1 MLVLVCATSHYKQKQ
16 AQKGYTMNNTTK
28 NNATKATT
36 TNKATLLKEARLTM
50 KSDIEQAKEIN
61 VHQVPT
67 KDLHSGKDG
76 QVFEYMVKLA
86 IGNTNFIGIAKQGV
100 VDTRKKIGEK
110 LLKIEIKQGAGEL
123 ATLNRDGSIKTSIL
137 KSDLI
142 IVTSIYSLKKADVL
156 KCAYVFNTEDF
167 INLVD
172 ELGLIRYKVSSNQ
185 LRKAKSDSSY
195 IKYHDK
201 MTLQT
206 LSNSPSRL
214 YEYELALAEHG
225 TRLDKWL
232 SDNNIKPSR
241 LYYDTLATI

>member
-1 MLVLVCATSHYKQKQ
+1 
-16 AQKGYTMNNTTK
+16 MNNTTK
-28 NNATKATT
+28 RTNATKT
-36 TNKATLLKEARLTM
+36 TNKATLLKQARLTM

-61 VHQVPT
+61 VHQAPT

-86 IGNTNFIGIAKQGV
+86 IGNTNFIGIAKQGE
-100 VDTRKKIGEK
+100 VDTRKKIDDK
-110 LLKIEIKQGAGEL
+110 MLKIEIKQGAGEL

-142 IVTSIYSLKKADVL
+142 IVTPIYSLKKPDVL
-156 KCAYVFNTEDF
+156 ECAYVFDTEDF

-172 ELGLIRYKVSSNQ
+172 ELGLIRYKTSSNQ

-206 LSNSPSRL
+206 LSNSPTRL
-214 YEYELALAEHG
+214 GEYEEALAEYG
-225 TRLDKWL
+225 IRLDKWL
-232 SDNNIKPSR
+232 ASNDICPSK
-241 LYYDTLATI
+241 LYYDILATI